1 MSTSSLGS
9 ATNINSPPRPP
20 LKERK
25 LSSSSS
31 VEEAPSDPRRRFSVL
46 GENPKTTTT
55 YAAFQY
61 PPDVKT
67 TCIKLQGE
75 FQYCC
80 DLPEEIVRE
89 ILLRSSVKSL
99 VKCCAVSKSWR
110 YMIQSSSFIAAHLRR
125 SQSPNTDDNDIGRL
139 HLLWSF
145 NDYLLYSDKPAS
157 ASASSFSIDA
167 TNTKKIT
174 PVTHQPAYKGG
185 RSKVTPSSYGLVGTS
200 NGLICFANDIP
211 KFPIIIWNPSVRKFV
226 TLPPP
231 STYKRVKPTYAFGY
245 DSSTNDYKVLTI
257 LRNDRGR
264 SSGPARDTP
273 IEVKV
278 YSLARGSWKTL
289 SPPPPASPA
298 VSLQRLHHKTVFVH
312 GAVHWI
318 LRRDRD
324 CNNDVIASFD
334 MATESFSE
342 IELPKSLTRKRL
354 LRGASHFVLSAHENS
369 LALVQFPWHYS
380 RLGENTCHLSLW
392 VMQQYGVVES
402 WTKSS
407 RVVLS
412 KGPESLSLIFHV
424 AYVGSKGNG
433 EKVFR
438 MSSKN
443 SIRLVTVDFKTKQV
457 KYSGEGEGKYES
469 MHAFV
474 ESLVLLDQFN
484 AYSY

>member
-20 LKERK
+20 LEEGKF
-25 LSSSSS
+25 SSSSS

-46 GENPKTTTT
+46 EENPKTTTS

-67 TCIKLQGE
+67 TRIILQEE

-110 YMIQSSSFIAAHLRR
+110 YMIQSSSFIAAHLRH
-125 SQSPNTDDNDIGRL
+125 SQNPNADDNDIGRL
-139 HLLWSF
+139 HLVWSF
-145 NDYLLYSDKPAS
+145 NDYLLYWDKPAS
-157 ASASSFSIDA
+157 ASASSFSINA
-167 TNTKKIT
+167 TNTKKIAPLT
-174 PVTHQPAYKGG
+174 YQPAYKVG
-185 RSKVTPSSYGLVGTS
+185 RSKVPPSSYGLVGTS
-200 NGLICFANDIP
+200 NGLICFATAIP

-231 STYKRVKPTYAFGY
+231 CTHKRVVPTYAFGY
-245 DSSTNDYKVLTI
+245 DLSTNDYKVLTI
-257 LRNDRGR
+257 FRNARDR
-264 SSGPARDTP
+264 SSGPAGDTP

-278 YSLARGSWKTL
+278 YSLAGGSWKAL

-298 VSLQRLHHKTVFVH
+298 VSLQRWHHNTVFVH

-318 LRRDRD
+318 LRHDQD
-324 CNNDVIASFD
+324 HNNDVIASFD

-354 LRGASHFVLSAHENS
+354 LRGASHFVLSEHGNS
-369 LALVQFPWHYS
+369 LAVVQIPWHYS
-380 RLGENTCHLSLW
+380 RSRVNTCYLSLW

-412 KGPESLSLIFHV
+412 EGPVSVPLIFRV

-433 EKVFR
+433 EKVFH

-443 SIRLVTVDFKTKQV
+443 SIRLVTVDFKTKRV